1 MKKII
6 KTIRKAIF
14 VSVILSILVMLVGLP
29 SIAFAQNIRADFN
42 GDGFDDLAIGVPGE
56 DVGSITDAGAVNV
69 IYGTSGGLSAANDQF
84 FTQNTTNIEDTAE
97 ASDNFG
103 SALTSGD
110 FNGDGFDDL
119 AIGVPNEDVGSI
131 NQAGAVNVIYGRS
144 GGLTVFNDQFFTQD
158 TTNIED
164 TPENN
169 DLFGATLA
177 SGDFNGDGFDDLAIG
192 VHGEDVG
199 VGIVNAGA
207 VNVIYSGSGGLSAI
221 SDQFFTQDT
230 IDIED
235 TAEAN
240 DFFGRALL
248 AGAEGVLGYSGAWIE
263 LAQTCEGSGADIMCT
278 IEGVLEVENP
288 GTVTA
293 EEAVLQFFLS
303 SDKIL
308 DDNDT
313 LLEETLVGPVEPQEM
328 VEVNLLEELPA
339 GQDAIGQF
347 VIAFLDATDV
357 VLEANEENNIVVSN
371 AIGEG
376 GNGGGCATLAGP
388 IKVGTTTANLLILL
402 IPAFAIGLRAL
413 MRRRNNTNST
423 G

>member
-1 MKKII
+1 M
-6 KTIRKAIF
+6 
-14 VSVILSILVMLVGLP
+14 
-29 SIAFAQNIRADFN
+29 
-42 GDGFDDLAIGVPGE
+42 
-56 DVGSITDAGAVNV
+56 
-69 IYGTSGGLSAANDQF
+69 SAANDRF
-84 FTQNTTNIEDTAE
+84 FTQNSIEIEGTAE
-97 ASDNFG
+97 ENDNFG
-103 SALTSGD
+103 FALTSGD

-119 AIGVPNEDVGSI
+119 AIGVLGDDVDVGVGIVS
-131 NQAGAVNVIYGRS
+131 AGAVNVIYGKF

-192 VHGEDVG
+192 VHGEDFG

-230 IDIED
+230 TDIED
-235 TAEAN
+235 TAENN
-240 DFFGRALL
+240 DLFGRALL
-248 AGAEGVLGYSGAWIE
+248 SGAEGVFGYSGAWIE